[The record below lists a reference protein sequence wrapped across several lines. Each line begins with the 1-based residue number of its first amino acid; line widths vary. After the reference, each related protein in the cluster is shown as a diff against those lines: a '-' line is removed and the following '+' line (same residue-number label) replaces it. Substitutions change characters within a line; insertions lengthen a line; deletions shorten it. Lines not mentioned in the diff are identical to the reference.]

1 MLFSLANLVSAAL
14 ALARFASAAT
24 QTYSLELDTGTVSPD
39 GFDRLAITVNGGFGG
54 PLLTA
59 NKGDTIQANVA
70 NSIENTA
77 IFQSTSIHW
86 HGMFQHRT
94 NTEDGVGMVTQCPI
108 VPGESYDYS
117 FDTAGQT
124 GTYWYHSHVST
135 QYCDGLRG
143 PLVIYDPNDPFADM
157 YDVDDELFMCA
168 PQTPDSVLINGQGR
182 YVGGPTDSTAPLTV
196 ISVTSGTRYR
206 FRLINVSCLTYF
218 TVSLDGHTFTVI
230 EADGVEHQPLVVD
243 SLTIFVGQRYSIVV
257 DASEDV
263 DNYWFRV
270 VPGPSI
276 VNQASSTDPSLNN
289 AIFRYEGAPVADPT
303 TTPTPS
309 TNPLVEASMIPLV
322 NPGAPGGDTPPD
334 VAHVLTIGLDVTSVS
349 LSPNW
354 TINGSSFA
362 PPSVPVL
369 LQILSGA
376 STAQGLLPPG
386 SVIPLPSNSIV
397 EISIP
402 DTGAVSRTHPFHL
415 HGHNFD
421 VIRSAGQ
428 TDFNYVNPPRRDVS
442 SPVPFIPDNA
452 EAEFQVV
459 AVNSGNVTFRF
470 KTDNPGPWILH
481 CHIDWHLKQ
490 GLAVVLAEDPAGVV
504 SGPDSV
510 IIPPAWNNLCS
521 AFDASGLPSN

>member
-1 MLFSLANLVSAAL
+1 
-14 ALARFASAAT
+14 
-24 QTYSLELDTGTVSPD
+24 
-39 GFDRLAITVNGGFGG
+39 
-54 PLLTA
+54 
-59 NKGDTIQANVA
+59 
-70 NSIENTA
+70 
-77 IFQSTSIHW
+77 
-86 HGMFQHRT
+86 MFQHRT

-157 YDVDDELFMCA
+157 YDVDDA
-168 PQTPDSVLINGQGR
+168 S
-182 YVGGPTDSTAPLTV
+182 TV
-196 ISVTSGTRYR
+196 ITLGDWYHQPALAEFSDPTIIAP

-276 VNQASSTDPSLNN
+276 VNQASSKPADPSLNN

-303 TTPTPS
+303 TTATPS

-334 VAHVLTIGLDVTSVS
+334 VAHVLTIGLD
-349 LSPNW
+349 SPNW

-376 STAQGLLPPG
+376 STAQDLLPPG
-386 SVIPLPSNSIV
+386 SVLPLPSNSII

-415 HGHNFD
+415 HGT
-421 VIRSAGQ
+421 G
-428 TDFNYVNPPRRDVS
+428 FNYVNPPRRDVS